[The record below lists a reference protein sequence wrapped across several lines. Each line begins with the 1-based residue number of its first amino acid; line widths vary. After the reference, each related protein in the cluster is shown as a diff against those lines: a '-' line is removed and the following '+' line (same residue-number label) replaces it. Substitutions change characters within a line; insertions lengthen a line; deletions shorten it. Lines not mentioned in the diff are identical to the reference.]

1 MQASHHTIR
10 GFTLIV
16 LDEGYCMSE
25 DWGYLL
31 VELPLGEGFEEI
43 ASRIFEDSGLDY
55 QDAINGGF
63 DYVHLS

>member
-1 MQASHHTIR
+1 
-10 GFTLIV
+10 
-16 LDEGYCMSE
+16 MSE